1 MKQKINYIKQLQ
13 WAQEKIMD
21 DDTLT
26 AHHIALYY
34 AIFYMWNRASFAMQL
49 SVSRSE
55 LMLLSKIGSA
65 NTYTQAMKQLDF
77 AGLIRY
83 FPSNN
88 PLKGSIVTCI
98 TFDNST
104 DTTTHTTTDNSSG
117 MSTDNS
123 TATLYKPIKP
133 INNKN
138 IETGK
143 GKINPPA
150 RDVFH
155 LFAKSLNID
164 YENLKETIDEKYSTW
179 FKAGWKDGNGK
190 DIIDWEQKFKNTL
203 PYLKPMPTKQTK
215 TIVKSS
221 VFGKKEAKHE

>member
-13 WAQEKIMD
+13 WAQERIMD

-34 AIFYMWNRASFAMQL
+34 AIFYMWNRASFVTQL

-77 AGLIRY
+77 AGLIKY

-104 DTTTHTTTDNSSG
+104 DTTTDTTTDNSSG

-123 TATLYKPIKP
+123 TDTLYKPIKP

-143 GKINPPA
+143 GKIIPPA
-150 RDVFH
+150 RSLFH
-155 LFAKSLNID
+155 DFAKSLDID
-164 YENLKETIDEKYSTW
+164 YEKLKESIDEKYNTW
-179 FKAGWKDGNGK
+179 VKDGWRDGNGK
-190 DIIDWEQKFKNTL
+190 EITDWHQSFKNTV
-203 PYLKPMPTKQTK
+203 PHLKPWPKKSTQT
-215 TIVKSS
+215 TTVVKAK
-221 VFGKKEAKHE
+221 FGKK